1 MLYLIIIASCCTS
14 LGVKKKQ
21 IIVGQ
26 WNCWNWCLELL
37 WRSVCLTEPL
47 FKCCISFLHVAPD
60 AKNCLSFCNEL
71 LTRFWEPFNTCF
83 SNFTEVCT
91 NPNIHFPPCTNQ
103 CCWPVLVFYREP
115 ELLRFCHFQYLSRTI
130 WFDLGLFNIFKTQNP
145 SISGQAWI
153 FLINSSRFNGFLILI
168 TTCISGLVGA
178 QFQLLNRNNCGTD
191 FKVKMWIFSWK
202 CSMIH
207 SDMLLH

>member
-130 WFDLGLFNIFKTQNP
+130 WFGLGLFNIFQNAKP
-145 SISGQAWI
+145 INFRAGLN
-153 FLINSSRFNGFLILI
+153 FLDQ
-168 TTCISGLVGA
+168 
-178 QFQLLNRNNCGTD
+178 QFQVQWFFDPYNN
-191 FKVKMWIFSWK
+191 
-202 CSMIH
+202 
-207 SDMLLH
+207 LHFWVSGSSVSAFE

>member
-71 LTRFWEPFNTCF
+71 LTRFWEPFNICF

-91 NPNIHFPPCTNQ
+91 NPNIHFLLILTNVVGRFLYFTGNQSFSGFAIFNIKENHLVWVYSIFSENKTRQFQGRLEFSENKTNQ
-103 CCWPVLVFYREP
+103 FHGRLE
-115 ELLRFCHFQYLSRTI
+115 
-130 WFDLGLFNIFKTQNP
+130 
-145 SISGQAWI
+145 
-153 FLINSSRFNGFLILI
+153 
-168 TTCISGLVGA
+168 
-178 QFQLLNRNNCGTD
+178 
-191 FKVKMWIFSWK
+191 FSWSRAPG
-202 CSMIH
+202 SMVFW
-207 SDMLLH
+207 SL